1 MTMRRKVSYLTQCKN
16 KYHNSDYIFNY
27 INNSEEGVVFQLKFS
42 ILQIYKEVIYDL
54 LTGEKDLKIKES
66 PDKGI
71 YVEGLTEIYINSVE
85 EFIELIDYS
94 HQQRAVSNTKL
105 NQFSSRSHSI
115 FMLEI
120 TQNYSNDYSKKG
132 TLYLVD
138 LAGSEKVK
146 KLLRV

>member
-1 MTMRRKVSYLTQCKN
+1 MN
-16 KYHNSDYIFNY
+16 
-27 INNSEEGVVFQLKFS
+27 
-42 ILQIYKEVIYDL
+42 
-54 LTGEKDLKIKES
+54 GEKDLKFKES